1 LPPYPLGL
9 ILLASDGRLPNAVL
23 LSGKRHDKTYI
34 VEVDQEVRLE
44 DVQRLRDGVVIS
56 TPVQRDRVRR
66 IITARTLPCRADKV
80 GPRTL
85 EIVLQEGR
93 NRQIRRML
101 DHVGYEVTALH
112 RVEVMGLSLHG
123 LRRGEWMPCSA
134 REMDVIQRCL
144 DAGAETEEDEGEGVE
159 SDED

>member
-1 LPPYPLGL
+1 
-9 ILLASDGRLPNAVL
+9 V
-23 LSGKRHDKTYI
+23 
-34 VEVDQEVRLE
+34 VRLE

-101 DHVGYEVTALH
+101 DHVGYEAGCRLVKLGC
-112 RVEVMGLSLHG
+112 RDLDV
-123 LRRGEWMPCSA
+123 WSA
-134 REMDVIQRCL
+134 
-144 DAGAETEEDEGEGVE
+144 GVKP
-159 SDED
+159 